1 MNKPDDFTDE
11 HNGIIKKIELLNRRE
26 DFISFFFLIEFRKY
40 ITKLEESGDKIK
52 MSEFEKVKSKKV
64 NELFKK

>member
-26 DFISFFFLIEFRKY
+26 DFESFFFSIEYRKY

-52 MSEFEKVKSKKV
+52 MSEFEKVKSKKA
-64 NELFKK
+64 NKLFKK

>member
-1 MNKPDDFTDE
+1 MNKSDDFTDE
-11 HNGIIKKIELLNRRE
+11 HNGIIKKIGLLNRQE
-26 DFISFFFLIEFRKY
+26 DFISFFFSIEYRKY

-52 MSEFEKVKSKKV
+52 MSEFEQVKNKKA

>member
-52 MSEFEKVKSKKV
+52 MSEFEKVKSKKA
-64 NELFKK
+64 NKLFKK